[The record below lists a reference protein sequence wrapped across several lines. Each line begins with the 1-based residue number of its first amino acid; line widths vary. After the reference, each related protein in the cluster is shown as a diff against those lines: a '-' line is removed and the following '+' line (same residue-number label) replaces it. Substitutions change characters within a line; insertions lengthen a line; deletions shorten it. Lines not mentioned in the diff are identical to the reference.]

1 MITIPIQIK
10 TNILEKLNDEVSENR
25 EYYSIQSFLRYLIE
39 DDIKEHKNKELMEQN
54 YKLINLIVDE
64 ELKSEIKKIVK
75 SDDFFITLTSYV
87 NFLIYKYF
95 SEKTEKQRKE
105 ILKDLEEKEYIK
117 DIVENLF
124 HEKYD

>member
-39 DDIKEHKNKELMEQN
+39 DNIKEHKNKELMEQN

-75 SDDFFITLTSYV
+75 ADDFFITLTSYV
-87 NFLIYKYF
+87 NFLLYKYF
-95 SEKTEKQRKE
+95 TEKTERQRKE
-105 ILKDLEEKEYIK
+105 LLKDLEEKEYIK

>member
-39 DDIKEHKNKELMEQN
+39 DDIKEHENKELIEQN

>member
-87 NFLIYKYF
+87 NFLLYKYF